1 MTEWLRRH
9 LRIVTPLVLAGLAI
23 IAGSI
28 YVADKNAPQNTPQ
41 AAPSPTVW
49 IPGPTAQQF
58 ILMGDIGTA
67 SSEESQVADSLQKK
81 CDTDRNC
88 QGVFIL
94 GDIIYETGI
103 SSATD
108 PQLQTKLEK
117 PYAKINTPFYLVL
130 GNHDY
135 GGCTNCYTEFAQ
147 SHPKWHFPHRYYA
160 QSFPSVSFFV
170 IDTENFDS
178 HQQLWLTRSLEESQ
192 TPWNIVLGHRPIVS
206 QETSKEN
213 EYWKGIEVLRE
224 IVCKDADLYV
234 SGHAHLLEE
243 RNQEPGCSA
252 KFLIS
257 GSGGSTVRKI
267 IQPFTGEFYAEENGF
282 LSLTIEKERIFYSFI
297 NKSGESLHTAS
308 VTPK

>member
-9 LRIVTPLVLAGLAI
+9 LRIVVPILFAGLAI
-23 IAGSI
+23 AGSM
-28 YVADKNAPQNTPQ
+28 YVADKKVPPNTLQ
-41 AAPSPTVW
+41 TQPSPAAG
-49 IPGPTAQQF
+49 ISGSAAEQF

-81 CDTDRNC
+81 CDTDGNC
-88 QGVFIL
+88 QGIFIL

-147 SHPKWHFPHRYYA
+147 SHHKWHFPHRYYA
-160 QSFPSVSFFV
+160 QSFASVSFFV

-178 HQQLWLTRSLEESQ
+178 HQQLWLTRSLAESQ
-192 TPWNIVLGHRPIVS
+192 KPWNIVLGHRPIVS

-213 EYWKGIEVLRE
+213 EYWKGIESLRE
-224 IVCKDADLYV
+224 IVCNGADLYV

-243 RNQEPGCSA
+243 RKQEPGCSA

-267 IQPFTGEFYAEENGF
+267 IQPFTGAFYAEENGF
-282 LSLTIEKERIFYSFI
+282 LSLTIEGERLSYSFI
-297 NKSGESLHTAS
+297 NKSGELLHTAS
-308 VTPK
+308 VTSK